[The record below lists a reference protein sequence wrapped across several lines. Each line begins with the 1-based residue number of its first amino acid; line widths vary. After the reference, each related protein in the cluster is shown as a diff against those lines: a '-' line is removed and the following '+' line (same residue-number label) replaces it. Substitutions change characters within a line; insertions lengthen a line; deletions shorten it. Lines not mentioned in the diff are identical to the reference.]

1 LLRGQK
7 YAKAYKLEIVK
18 EHLNNHK
25 SFLELKEKYGFICLL
40 DEQYY
45 HQIYQFDVQYQKI
58 KRLWN
63 MRLNTI
69 VIIFA

>member
-1 LLRGQK
+1 M

-45 HQIYQFDVQYQKI
+45 HQIYQVDVQYQKI
-58 KRLWN
+58 KRL
-63 MRLNTI
+63 
-69 VIIFA
+69 

>member
-1 LLRGQK
+1 MK
-7 YAKAYKLEIVK
+7 YETEHYSNNICIAYKLEIVK

-58 KRLWN
+58 KRL
-63 MRLNTI
+63 
-69 VIIFA
+69 